1 MSDILEQQQAY
12 YRARSAEYDQWWERQ
27 GRYDQGTERN
37 QQWQIEGQI
46 VRDTLHQLP
55 AQNHILE
62 LACGTGIW
70 TKELV
75 KLGQSITA
83 VDASA
88 EMLAINQAKV
98 QSDHV
103 TYIQADLFTWQ
114 SEQQFDMIFFGFWL
128 SHVPSNKLQAFLQG
142 VSQMLKPNGYLF
154 MIDSQRNQTATA
166 KNQNMLDE
174 SPIHTRILND
184 GREFQIIKVFYD
196 RDGLQSELAQVNID
210 ADVRLTNEFFIYAH
224 GQKVI
229 RS

>member
-98 QSDHV
+98 QSDRV

-128 SHVPSNKLQAFLQG
+128 SHVPSDKLQAFLQG

-154 MIDSQRNQTATA
+154 IIDSQRNQTATA

-196 RDGLQSELAQVNID
+196 RDELQSELAQVNID

>member
-98 QSDHV
+98 QSDRV

-128 SHVPSNKLQAFLQG
+128 SHVPSDKLQAFLQG